1 MAKNSLNIGTTPND
15 GTGDSLRFGA
25 SKINAMV
32 DEIYQAL
39 GTGTNLQVDIN
50 DVTAGKYLRSNG
62 TNFVPSVISYADIT
76 GVPSIPA
83 AQVSSDWNALSG
95 VAQIL
100 NKPNL
105 ATVATSANASDLNW
119 AVYNDIQNLPSASA
133 KNGMIAKVTSTGRLY
148 YSHDNSWKR
157 VANYEELSQQLVGLS
172 ARTTVS
178 GTTVVLA
185 NNASS
190 FMEVT
195 GFKSYSILKIQTNIA
210 AWVTLYTDAD
220 SRSADFN
227 RTEDQDPLN
236 GAGVIAEII
245 TTGPQTQIMTPAV
258 FGWNNDSTPGSNIYM
273 KVVNK
278 SGSSNTVTVSL
289 TLLQLEA

>member
-1 MAKNSLNIGTTPND
+1 MAKQSLNIGTTPND
-15 GTGDSLRFGA
+15 GTGDSIRFGA
-25 SKINAMV
+25 SKLNAMV
-32 DEIYQAL
+32 DELYQSL
-39 GTGTNLQVDIN
+39 GTGTNLQIDIN
-50 DVTAGKYLRSNG
+50 DVSAGKYLRSNG
-62 TNFVPSVISYADIT
+62 TSFVPSVISYADIT

-83 AQVSSDWNALSG
+83 SQVSSDWNALSG

-119 AVYNDIQNLPSASA
+119 AVYNDIPNLPSASA
-133 KNGMIAKVTSTGRLY
+133 KNGMVAKVTSTGRLY

-172 ARTTVS
+172 SRTTVS
-178 GTTVVLA
+178 GTTVVLS

-190 FMEVT
+190 FIEVT

-210 AWVTLYTDAD
+210 AWVTLYTDAN

-227 RTEDQDPLN
+227 RPENQNPLN
-236 GAGVIAEII
+236 GSGVITEII
-245 TTGPQTQIMTPAV
+245 TTGPQTQIISPAV
-258 FGWNNDSTPGSNIYM
+258 FGWNNDATPGSNIYM

-278 SGSSNTVTVSL
+278 SGSSNTITVSL
-289 TLLQLEA
+289 TLLQLEE

>member
-119 AVYNDIQNLPSASA
+119 AVYNDIPNLPSASA

-190 FMEVT
+190 FTEVT

>member
-83 AQVSSDWNALSG
+83 AQVNSDWNALSG

-100 NKPNL
+100 NKPSL

-119 AVYNDIQNLPSASA
+119 AVYNDIPNLPSASA

-190 FMEVT
+190 FIEVT

-210 AWVTLYTDAD
+210 AWITLYTDAD

-236 GAGVIAEII
+236 GSGVIAEVI

>member
-119 AVYNDIQNLPSASA
+119 AVYNDIPNLPSASA